1 MGMDFELLSVVPG
14 LCDFR
19 IVGENVKITNRP
31 SGYILVTVMIIPQ
44 SIMDRLE
51 KWFNAGYGLLPRL
64 HRRAAVEPIVVGHRG
79 VCGHPELK
87 ENTLEAFELAVS
99 LGGGIE
105 LDLQLSADGIPVVS
119 HDPDL
124 RRIHLVESVIAETT
138 LKDLKSQAPGLP
150 TLDEVFT
157 RFGKRCPHYFLES
170 KVYQPAEKAAELIAK
185 IRALVKKH
193 GLMKHVTLI
202 SLDARPLDQARIVFP
217 ELPKAY
223 IFYIDPKEAVDY
235 ALSHQDTGVAGW
247 YFSYPVRIRKFL
259 AENNLHEGVG
269 QIDYKNTMTAC
280 SNRGFRYQFT
290 NRIDRVKGS
299 METRS

>member
-1 MGMDFELLSVVPG
+1 M
-14 LCDFR
+14 
-19 IVGENVKITNRP
+19 NRLD
-31 SGYILVTVMIIPQ
+31 GYIVLDVRIPQ
-44 SIMDRLE
+44 NIMDHLE
-51 KWFNAGYGLLPRL
+51 KWFNAGYGLLPRPV
-64 HRRAAVEPIVVGHRG
+64 RRAAVEPVIVGHRG
-79 VCGHPELK
+79 VCGHPDLK
-87 ENTLEAFELAVS
+87 ENTLEAFDLAIE

-105 LDLQLSADGIPVVS
+105 LDLQLSADGIPIVS

-124 RRIHLVESVIAETT
+124 GRIHGVDRVIADSTSKE
-138 LKDLKSQAPGLP
+138 LKSVAPGVP
-150 TLDEVFT
+150 TLDEVFK
-157 RFGKRCPHYFLES
+157 RYGKRCPHYFLES
-170 KVYQPAEKAAELIAK
+170 KVYQPAEKAAELISK
-185 IRALVKKH
+185 IRALVNDH

-223 IFYIDPKEAVDY
+223 IFSIDPKEAVDY

-247 YFSYPVRIRKFL
+247 YFSYPGRIRKFL

-269 QIDYKNTMTAC
+269 HIDYKNTMKAC

-299 METRS
+299 MEMKGSSGQV